1 MSKPKDLGLAVV
13 ESIQTDSTID
23 LVKEYCEIG
32 IDAALSDGALKDL
45 PIVSTIVAFGKLGV
59 SINNRLLIIKLMKF
73 LSQSQSMTA
82 QERIEMVQKLES
94 DPAYGR
100 KVGEHLIELLDR
112 IESQLKPEM
121 LSLVFKAYAA
131 SEIDADMLHR
141 LNNAIERIP
150 HFEIPNIRVFN
161 DMTPDD
167 RLRFNASSLQAFV
180 NAGLATLIS
189 GYGKLVYKPNEVCE
203 KFLSIGL
210 DKVTT

>member
-13 ESIQTDSTID
+13 DSIKTDSTID

-45 PIVSTIVAFGKLGV
+45 PVVSTIVALGKIGV

-73 LSQSQSMTA
+73 LGLSQSMSA
-82 QERIEMVQKLES
+82 QERAEMVQKLES

-112 IESQLKPEM
+112 IESQMKPEM

-131 SEIDADMLHR
+131 SEVDADMLHR
-141 LNNAIERIP
+141 LNHAIERIP

-161 DMTPDD
+161 DMAPDD
-167 RLRFNASSLQAFV
+167 RLNFNASSLQTFV
-180 NAGLATLIS
+180 NAGLATVGS
-189 GYGKLVYKPNEVCE
+189 GFGALVYQPNEVCE
-203 KFLSIGL
+203 KFLSLGL